1 VEAYTS
7 FVIVA
12 VIAFLAPLIRAMV
25 PWILV
30 PAIVLELV
38 GGIIVG
44 PHGIDVASS
53 TTPVEVFSTVGLA
66 CLLFLAGREIQVERL
81 RGALLST
88 SLVGFAISFV
98 LAFGAASMLHAVG
111 LIKTPLL
118 VAIVFVATSLSIII
132 VPLKD
137 ARETDTDWGQQVI
150 AAAAVAE
157 FGAVILLSFFY
168 SGERTGAG
176 TEIFHLSLF
185 VLLAGLLLVS
195 LTHGAQ
201 FRRVTD
207 AIKRLEGT
215 SAQIGVRGDFALIAV
230 VAGVASQLGLET
242 ILAAFTVGV
251 IRGMTSARDE
261 RQEERLDAVT
271 LGIFIPFFFVDS
283 GLHFDIGA
291 LFASVSSFIRLP
303 LFLLAVLIVRAL
315 PAMVY
320 RSRFATRRT
329 VAAGLLQATSLSFI
343 VVATQIGLALN
354 IMYPAT
360 ATALVGAGLVTVMV
374 FPALAFALIGEPE
387 PEPEAPG
394 ETPDL
399 EVGLTSD

>member
-1 VEAYTS
+1 MQPYTS

-12 VIAFLAPLIRAMV
+12 VIAFLAPLIRAMT
-25 PWILV
+25 PLILV

-44 PHGIDVASS
+44 PHGLGIASE
-53 TTPVEVFSTVGLA
+53 TEPVKVFATVGLA
-66 CLLFLAGREIQVERL
+66 CLLFLAGREIQVDRL
-81 RGALLST
+81 RGALLTT
-88 SLVGFAISFV
+88 SLAGFAISFA
-98 LAFGAASMLHAVG
+98 LAFGAALALHAVG

-137 ARETDTDWGQQVI
+137 ARETDTNWGQQVI

-168 SGERTGAG
+168 SGERTGPG

-185 VLLAGLLLVS
+185 VALAALLLVS
-195 LTHGAQ
+195 LTHAAQ
-201 FRRVTD
+201 FRRVTV
-207 AIKRLEGT
+207 AIARLEGT

-251 IRGMTSARDE
+251 IRGMTSSRDE
-261 RQEERLDAVT
+261 LSEQRLDAVT

-283 GLHFDIGA
+283 GLDFDIGA
-291 LFASVSSFIRLP
+291 LFSSFSAFIRLP
-303 LFLLAVLIVRAL
+303 LFLIAVLVVRGL
-315 PAMVY
+315 PALIY

-329 VAAGLLQATSLSFI
+329 AAAGLLQATSLSFI
-343 VVATQIGLALN
+343 VVATQIGLTLG

-360 ATALVGAGLVTVMV
+360 ATALVGAGLITVIV
-374 FPALAFALIGEPE
+374 FPAVAFGMIGEPE
-387 PEPEAPG
+387 VEAAG
-394 ETPDL
+394 ETPEL
-399 EVGLTSD
+399 GV

>member
-1 VEAYTS
+1 MHAYTS

-12 VIAFLAPLIRAMV
+12 VIAFLAPLIRAMW
-25 PWILV
+25 PAILV

-44 PHGIDVASS
+44 PHGIGIASS
-53 TTPVEVFSTVGLA
+53 TGPVNVFSTVGLA
-66 CLLFLAGREIQVERL
+66 CLLFLAGREIQVDRL
-81 RGALLST
+81 RGPLLTT
-88 SLVGFAISFV
+88 SLAGFAISFG
-98 LAFGAASMLHAVG
+98 LAFAAALALHEVG

-137 ARETDTDWGQQVI
+137 AHETDTDWGQQVI

-168 SGERTGAG
+168 SGQRAGPG

-185 VLLAGLLLVS
+185 LVLAALLLFS
-195 LTHGAQ
+195 LTHPPQ
-201 FRRVTD
+201 FKRITE
-207 AIKRLEGT
+207 AIDRLEGT

-251 IRGMTSARDE
+251 IRGMTSTRDE
-261 RQEERLDAVT
+261 LAEERLDAVT

-283 GLHFDIGA
+283 GLHFDLGA
-291 LFASVSSFIRLP
+291 LFSSVSSFIRLP
-303 LFLLAVLIVRAL
+303 LFLIAILLVRAL
-315 PAMVY
+315 PALIY

-329 VAAGLLQATSLSFI
+329 AAAGLLQATSLSFI
-343 VVATQIGLALN
+343 VVATQIGLMLN

-360 ATALVGAGLVTVMV
+360 ATALVGAGLITVMV
-374 FPALAFALIGEPE
+374 FPAAAFALIGEPE
-387 PEPEAPG
+387 TETAG
-394 ETPDL
+394 ETPEL
-399 EVGLTSD
+399 EI

>member
-12 VIAFLAPLIRAMV
+12 VVAFLAPLIRAMA
-25 PWILV
+25 PAILV

-44 PHGIDVASS
+44 PHGLGIASS
-53 TTPVEVFSTVGLA
+53 TEPVQVFSTVGLA
-66 CLLFLAGREIQVERL
+66 CLLFLAGREIQVDRL
-81 RGALLST
+81 RGSLLTT
-88 SLVGFAISFV
+88 SLGGFAISFA
-98 LAFGAASMLHAVG
+98 LAFAAALTLHAVG
-111 LIKTPLL
+111 LIETPLL
-118 VAIVFVATSLSIII
+118 VAIIFVATSLSIII

-150 AAAAVAE
+150 AAAAMAE

-168 SGERTGAG
+168 SGQRAGPG

-185 VLLAGLLLVS
+185 VLLAALLLFS

-201 FRRVTD
+201 FKRLTD
-207 AIKRLEGT
+207 AIARLEGT
-215 SAQIGVRGDFALIAV
+215 SAQIGVRGDFALIAA

-251 IRGMTSARDE
+251 IRGMTSGSDQL
-261 RQEERLDAVT
+261 QEARLDAVT

-283 GLHFDIGA
+283 GLDFDLGA
-291 LFASVSSFIRLP
+291 LFSSVSSFIRLP
-303 LFLLAVLIVRAL
+303 LFVLAVLIVRGL
-315 PAMVY
+315 PALIY

-329 VAAGLLQATSLSFI
+329 AAAGLLQATSLSFI
-343 VVATQIGLALN
+343 VVATQIGLMLH

-360 ATALVGAGLVTVMV
+360 VTALVGAGLITVIV
-374 FPALAFALIGEPE
+374 FPALAFGLIGEPE
-387 PEPEAPG
+387 SRTAG
-394 ETPDL
+394 ETP
-399 EVGLTSD
+399 EPGI

>member
-1 VEAYTS
+1 LESYTS

-12 VIAFLAPLIRAMV
+12 VIAFLAPLIRGMA
-25 PWILV
+25 PQILV

-44 PHGIDVASS
+44 PDGIDIASS
-53 TTPVEVFSTVGLA
+53 TPPVEVFSTVGLA
-66 CLLFLAGREIQVERL
+66 CLLFLAGREIQVDKL
-81 RGALLST
+81 RGPLLTT
-88 SLVGFAISFV
+88 SIAGFAISFV
-98 LAFGAASMLHAVG
+98 LAFGAASVFHAVG
-111 LIKTPLL
+111 LVKTPLL

-137 ARETDTDWGQQVI
+137 ARETDTEWGQQVI

-168 SGERTGAG
+168 SGERSGPG

-185 VLLAGLLLVS
+185 AVLAGLVLFS
-195 LTHGAQ
+195 LTRGSQ
-201 FRRVTD
+201 FKRIGD
-207 AIKRLEGT
+207 AMRRLEGT

-251 IRGMTSARDE
+251 IRGMTSGKDE
-261 RQEERLDAVT
+261 RREERREERLDAVT

-291 LFASVSSFIRLP
+291 LFQSVASFIRLP
-303 LFLLAVLIVRAL
+303 LFVLAVLIVRAL
-315 PAMVY
+315 PALIY

-329 VAAGLLQATSLSFI
+329 AAAGLLQATSLSFI
-343 VVATQIGLALN
+343 VVATQIGLMLD

-360 ATALVGAGLVTVMV
+360 ATALVGAGLITVMV
-374 FPALAFALIGEPE
+374 FPALAFSLL
-387 PEPEAPG
+387 G
-394 ETPDL
+394 ETETEAIVELP
-399 EVGLTSD
+399 TR

>member
-1 VEAYTS
+1 MQAYTS

-12 VIAFLAPLIRAMV
+12 VIAFLAPLTRALWPAIIV
-25 PWILV
+25 PS
-30 PAIVLELV
+30 IVLELV

-44 PHGIDVASS
+44 PHGIGIASS
-53 TTPVEVFSTVGLA
+53 TGPVNVFSTVGLA
-66 CLLFLAGREIQVERL
+66 CLLFLAGREIQVDRL
-81 RGALLST
+81 RGALLTT
-88 SLVGFAISFV
+88 SLAGFVISFG
-98 LAFGAASMLHAVG
+98 LAFAAALALHAVG

-137 ARETDTDWGQQVI
+137 AHETDTDWGQQVI

-168 SGERTGAG
+168 SGQRSGPG

-185 VLLAGLLLVS
+185 LLLAALLLFS

-201 FRRVTD
+201 FKRLTD
-207 AIKRLEGT
+207 AIDRLEGT

-230 VAGVASQLGLET
+230 VAGVATQLGLET

-251 IRGMTSARDE
+251 IRGMTSTRDE
-261 RQEERLDAVT
+261 LAEERLDAVT

-283 GLHFDIGA
+283 GLHFDLPA
-291 LFASVSSFIRLP
+291 LFSSVSSFIRLP
-303 LFLLAVLIVRAL
+303 LFLVAILLVRAL
-315 PAMVY
+315 PALIY

-329 VAAGLLQATSLSFI
+329 AAAGLLQATSLSFI
-343 VVATQIGLALN
+343 VVATQIGLMLN
-354 IMYPAT
+354 IMYAAT
-360 ATALVGAGLVTVMV
+360 STALVGAGLITVMA
-374 FPALAFALIGEPE
+374 FPAIAFALIGEPE
-387 PEPEAPG
+387 VEAAG
-394 ETPDL
+394 ETPELDM
-399 EVGLTSD
+399 

>member
-1 VEAYTS
+1 MESYTS

-12 VIAFLAPLIRAMV
+12 VIAFLAPLIRAMA
-25 PWILV
+25 PQILV

-44 PHGIDVASS
+44 PHGIEIASS
-53 TTPVEVFSTVGLA
+53 TPPVEVFSTVGLA
-66 CLLFLAGREIQVERL
+66 CLLFLAGREIQVDKL
-81 RGALLST
+81 RGPLLTT
-88 SLVGFAISFV
+88 SVAGFAISFV
-98 LAFGAASMLHAVG
+98 LAFGTASVFHAVG
-111 LIKTPLL
+111 LVKTPLL

-137 ARETDTDWGQQVI
+137 ARETDTEWGQQVI

-168 SGERTGAG
+168 SGERSGPG

-185 VLLAGLLLVS
+185 VVLAGLVLFS
-195 LTHGAQ
+195 LTRGSQ
-201 FRRVTD
+201 FKRLTD
-207 AIKRLEGT
+207 AMQRLEGT

-251 IRGMTSARDE
+251 IRGMTSGKDE
-261 RQEERLDAVT
+261 RREERREERLDAVT

-291 LFASVSSFIRLP
+291 LFQSVSSFIRLP
-303 LFLLAVLIVRAL
+303 LFVLAVLIVRAL
-315 PAMVY
+315 PALIY

-329 VAAGLLQATSLSFI
+329 AAAGLLQATSLSFI
-343 VVATQIGLALN
+343 VVATQIGLMLN

-360 ATALVGAGLVTVMV
+360 ATALVGAGLITVMV
-374 FPALAFALIGEPE
+374 FPALAFSLLR
-387 PEPEAPG
+387 
-394 ETPDL
+394 ETETQAIA
-399 EVGLTSD
+399 EVPTR

>member
-1 VEAYTS
+1 MHAYTS

-12 VIAFLAPLIRAMV
+12 VIAFLAPLVRAMW
-25 PWILV
+25 PAILV

-44 PHGIDVASS
+44 PHGIGIASS
-53 TTPVEVFSTVGLA
+53 TGPVNVFSTVGLA
-66 CLLFLAGREIQVERL
+66 CLLFLAGREIQVDRL
-81 RGALLST
+81 RGPLLTT
-88 SLVGFAISFV
+88 SLAGFAISFG
-98 LAFGAASMLHAVG
+98 LAFAAALALHEVG

-137 ARETDTDWGQQVI
+137 AHETDTDWGQQVI

-168 SGERTGAG
+168 SGQRAGPG

-185 VLLAGLLLVS
+185 LVLAALLLFS
-195 LTHGAQ
+195 LTHPPQ
-201 FRRVTD
+201 FKRITE
-207 AIKRLEGT
+207 AIDRLEGT

-230 VAGVASQLGLET
+230 VAGVATQLGLET

-251 IRGMTSARDE
+251 IRGMTSTRDE
-261 RQEERLDAVT
+261 LAEERLDAVT

-283 GLHFDIGA
+283 GLHFDLGA
-291 LFASVSSFIRLP
+291 LFSSVSSFIRLP
-303 LFLLAVLIVRAL
+303 LFLISILLVRAL
-315 PAMVY
+315 PALIY

-329 VAAGLLQATSLSFI
+329 AAAGLLQATSLSFI
-343 VVATQIGLALN
+343 VVATQIGLMLN

-360 ATALVGAGLVTVMV
+360 ATALVGAGLITVMV
-374 FPALAFALIGEPE
+374 FPAAAFALIGEPE
-387 PEPEAPG
+387 TETAG
-394 ETPDL
+394 ETPEL
-399 EVGLTSD
+399 EI

>member
-1 VEAYTS
+1 MESYTS

-12 VIAFLAPLIRAMV
+12 VIAFLAPLIRAMA
-25 PWILV
+25 PQILV

-44 PHGIDVASS
+44 PHGIEIASS
-53 TTPVEVFSTVGLA
+53 TPPVEVFSTVGLA
-66 CLLFLAGREIQVERL
+66 CLLFLAGREIQVDKL
-81 RGALLST
+81 RGPLLTT
-88 SLVGFAISFV
+88 SVAGFAISFV
-98 LAFGAASMLHAVG
+98 LAFGTASVFHAVG
-111 LIKTPLL
+111 LVKTPLL

-137 ARETDTDWGQQVI
+137 ARETDTEWGQQVI

-168 SGERTGAG
+168 SGERSGPG

-185 VLLAGLLLVS
+185 VVLAGLILFS
-195 LTHGAQ
+195 LTRGSQ
-201 FRRVTD
+201 FKRITD
-207 AIKRLEGT
+207 AMQRLEGT

-251 IRGMTSARDE
+251 IRGMTSGKDE
-261 RQEERLDAVT
+261 RREERREERLDAVT

-291 LFASVSSFIRLP
+291 LFQSVSSFIRLP
-303 LFLLAVLIVRAL
+303 LFVLAVLIVRAL
-315 PAMVY
+315 PALIY

-329 VAAGLLQATSLSFI
+329 AAAGLLQATSLSFI
-343 VVATQIGLALN
+343 VVATQIGLMLN

-360 ATALVGAGLVTVMV
+360 ATALVGAGLITVMV
-374 FPALAFALIGEPE
+374 FPALAFSLL
-387 PEPEAPG
+387 G
-394 ETPDL
+394 ETETQAIA
-399 EVGLTSD
+399 EVPTR

>member
-1 VEAYTS
+1 MHAYTS

-12 VIAFLAPLIRAMV
+12 VIAFLAPLIRAMW
-25 PWILV
+25 PAILV

-44 PHGIDVASS
+44 PHGIGIASS
-53 TTPVEVFSTVGLA
+53 TGPVNVFSTVGLA
-66 CLLFLAGREIQVERL
+66 CLLFLAGREIQVDRL
-81 RGALLST
+81 RGPLLTT
-88 SLVGFAISFV
+88 SLAGFAISFG
-98 LAFGAASMLHAVG
+98 LAFAAALALHGVG
-111 LIKTPLL
+111 LVKTPLL

-137 ARETDTDWGQQVI
+137 AHETDTDWGQQVI

-168 SGERTGAG
+168 SGQRAGPG

-185 VLLAGLLLVS
+185 LVLAALLLFS
-195 LTHGAQ
+195 LTHPPQ
-201 FRRVTD
+201 FKRVTD
-207 AIKRLEGT
+207 AIDRLEGT

-230 VAGVASQLGLET
+230 VAGVATQLGLET

-251 IRGMTSARDE
+251 IRGMTSTRDE
-261 RQEERLDAVT
+261 LAEERLDAVT

-283 GLHFDIGA
+283 GLHFDLGA
-291 LFASVSSFIRLP
+291 LFSSVSSFIRLP
-303 LFLLAVLIVRAL
+303 LFLIAILLVRAL
-315 PAMVY
+315 PALIY

-329 VAAGLLQATSLSFI
+329 AAAGLLQATSLSFI
-343 VVATQIGLALN
+343 VVATQIGLMLS

-360 ATALVGAGLVTVMV
+360 ATALVGAGLITVMV
-374 FPALAFALIGEPE
+374 FPAAAFALIGEPE
-387 PEPEAPG
+387 TETAG
-394 ETPDL
+394 ETPEL
-399 EVGLTSD
+399 EI

>member
-1 VEAYTS
+1 VNPYTS
-7 FVIVA
+7 FVVVA
-12 VIAFLAPLIRAMV
+12 VIAFLAPLTRALV
-25 PWILV
+25 PQILV

-44 PHGIDVASS
+44 PHGLGIASS

-66 CLLFLAGREIQVERL
+66 CLLFLAGREIQVDRL
-81 RGALLST
+81 RGALLGT
-88 SLVGFAISFV
+88 SLAGFAISFV
-98 LAFGAASMLHAVG
+98 LAFGAALVLHAVG

-137 ARETDTDWGQQVI
+137 AHETDSDWGQQVI
-150 AAAAVAE
+150 AAAAIAE

-168 SGERTGAG
+168 SGQRSGPG
-176 TEIFHLSLF
+176 TEIFHLVLF
-185 VLLAGLLLVS
+185 VVLAALVTFS
-195 LTHGAQ
+195 LTRGGQ
-201 FRRVTD
+201 FKRL
-207 AIKRLEGT
+207 AAALQRLEGT

-230 VAGVASQLGLET
+230 VAGVADVLGLET

-251 IRGMTSARDE
+251 IRGMTSEQDVRAED
-261 RQEERLDAVT
+261 RLDAVT

-283 GLHFDIGA
+283 GLHFDLGA

-303 LFLLAVLIVRAL
+303 LFLIAVLIVRAL
-315 PAMVY
+315 PALIY

-329 VAAGLLQATSLSFI
+329 AAAGLLQATSLSFI

-360 ATALVGAGLVTVMV
+360 ATALVGAGLITVMV
-374 FPALAFALIGEPE
+374 FPALAFALIGDSDIEPVD
-387 PEPEAPG
+387 
-394 ETPDL
+394 ETPEIDI
-399 EVGLTSD
+399 GLTSD

>member
-1 VEAYTS
+1 VHSYTS

-12 VIAFLAPLIRAMV
+12 VIAFAAPLIRGLAPQV
-25 PWILV
+25 LV
-30 PAIVLELV
+30 PSIVLELV

-44 PHGIDVASS
+44 PHGLDIASS
-53 TTPVEVFSTVGLA
+53 TTPVQVFSTVGLA

-81 RGALLST
+81 RGALLAT
-88 SLVGFAISFV
+88 SLSGFAISFV
-98 LAFGAASMLHAVG
+98 LAFGAAAALHAVG

-132 VPLKD
+132 VPLRD
-137 ARETDTDWGQQVI
+137 AHETDSDWGQQVI

-168 SGERTGAG
+168 SGQRTGPG

-185 VLLAGLLLVS
+185 VVLAALVAFS
-195 LTHGAQ
+195 LIEGA
-201 FRRVTD
+201 RWKRITD
-207 AIKRLEGT
+207 AIHRLEGS

-283 GLHFDIGA
+283 GLDFDVGG

-315 PAMVY
+315 PALIY

-329 VAAGLLQATSLSFI
+329 AAAGLLQATSLSFI
-343 VVATQIGLALN
+343 VVATQIGLTLN

-360 ATALVGAGLVTVMV
+360 ATALVGAGLITVMV
-374 FPALAFALIGEPE
+374 FPALALALIGERE
-387 PEPEAPG
+387 VEVAG
-394 ETPDL
+394 ETPEPDI
-399 EVGLTSD
+399 GLTSK

>member
-1 VEAYTS
+1 MQPYTS
-7 FVIVA
+7 FIIVA
-12 VIAFLAPLIRAMV
+12 VIAFLAPLIRGLAPV
-25 PWILV
+25 IIV
-30 PAIVLELV
+30 PAIVLELI

-44 PHGIDVASS
+44 PHGIGIASS
-53 TTPVEVFSTVGLA
+53 TEPVEVFSTVGLA
-66 CLLFLAGREIQVERL
+66 CLLFLAGREIQVDRL
-81 RGALLST
+81 RGALLTT
-88 SLVGFAISFV
+88 SLAGFAISFA
-98 LAFGAASMLHAVG
+98 LAFGCASILHAVG

-137 ARETDTDWGQQVI
+137 AHETDSNWGQQVI

-168 SGERTGAG
+168 SGERAGPG

-185 VLLAGLLLVS
+185 VVLAALLFFS
-195 LTHGAQ
+195 LTRGAQ
-201 FRRVTD
+201 FKRLTG

-251 IRGMTSARDE
+251 IRGMTSGHDE
-261 RQEERLDAVT
+261 LREERLDAVT
-271 LGIFIPFFFVDS
+271 LGIFIPFFFIDS
-283 GLHFDIGA
+283 GMDFNLGA
-291 LFASVSSFIRLP
+291 MFASFSSFIRLP
-303 LFLLAVLIVRAL
+303 LFLVAVLIVRAL
-315 PAMVY
+315 PALIY

-329 VAAGLLQATSLSFI
+329 AAAGLLQATSLSFI
-343 VVATQIGLALN
+343 VVATQIGLMLN

-360 ATALVGAGLVTVMV
+360 ATALVGAGLITVMV
-374 FPALAFALIGEPE
+374 FPALAFALIGERDSGGPS
-387 PEPEAPG
+387 
-394 ETPDL
+394 ETSELEIGLRPD
-399 EVGLTSD
+399 

>member
-1 VEAYTS
+1 VNSYTS

-12 VIAFLAPLIRAMV
+12 VIAFVAPLIRGILPA
-25 PWILV
+25 ILV

-44 PHGIDVASS
+44 PHGLGIASS
-53 TTPVEVFSTVGLA
+53 TNPVEVFSTVGLA
-66 CLLFLAGREIQVERL
+66 CLLFLAGREIQVDRL
-81 RGALLST
+81 RGALLAT
-88 SLVGFAISFV
+88 SLAGFAISFA
-98 LAFGAASMLHAVG
+98 LAFGAASVLHAVG

-168 SGERTGAG
+168 SGERTGPG

-185 VLLAGLLLVS
+185 VVLAGLLLFS

-201 FRRVTD
+201 FERITNAMR
-207 AIKRLEGT
+207 RLEGT

-251 IRGMTSARDE
+251 IRGMTSSHAE
-261 RQEERLDAVT
+261 QAEARLDAVT

-303 LFLLAVLIVRAL
+303 LFVLAVLLVRAL
-315 PAMVY
+315 PALLY

-329 VAAGLLQATSLSFI
+329 AAAGLLQATSLSFI
-343 VVATQIGLALN
+343 VVATQIGLKLN

-360 ATALVGAGLVTVMV
+360 ATALVGAGLITVMV
-374 FPALAFALIGEPE
+374 FPALAFALIGETDVDGPD
-387 PEPEAPG
+387 
-394 ETPDL
+394 ETPELDL
-399 EVGLTSD
+399 GLTSD

>member
-1 VEAYTS
+1 LQPYTS
-7 FVIVA
+7 FIIVA
-12 VIAFLAPLIRAMV
+12 VIAFLAPLIRGLL
-25 PWILV
+25 PIIIV

-44 PHGIDVASS
+44 PHGIGIASS
-53 TTPVEVFSTVGLA
+53 TEPVQVFSTVGLA
-66 CLLFLAGREIQVERL
+66 CLLFLAGREIQVDRL
-81 RGALLST
+81 RGALLTT
-88 SLVGFAISFV
+88 SLAGFAISFG
-98 LAFGAASMLHAVG
+98 LAYGCASLLYAIG

-137 ARETDTDWGQQVI
+137 AHETDNDWGQQVI

-168 SGERTGAG
+168 SGERAGPG

-185 VLLAGLLLVS
+185 VVLAALLFFS
-195 LTHGAQ
+195 LTRGAQ
-201 FRRVTD
+201 FKRLKD
-207 AIKRLEGT
+207 AISRLEGS

-230 VAGVASQLGLET
+230 VAGVATQLGLET

-251 IRGMTSARDE
+251 IRGMTSGHDE
-261 RQEERLDAVT
+261 IREERLDAVT

-283 GLHFDIGA
+283 GMDFNLGA
-291 LFASVSSFIRLP
+291 MFASFSSFIRLP
-303 LFLLAVLIVRAL
+303 LFVVAVLIVRAL
-315 PAMVY
+315 PALIY

-329 VAAGLLQATSLSFI
+329 AAAGLLQATSLSFI
-343 VVATQIGLALN
+343 VVATQIGLMLS

-360 ATALVGAGLVTVMV
+360 ATALVGAGLITVMV
-374 FPALAFALIGEPE
+374 FPALALALIGDRDPD
-387 PEPEAPG
+387 PPV
-394 ETPDL
+394 ETPEL
-399 EVGLTSD
+399 EIGLRPD

>member
-1 VEAYTS
+1 MHAYTS

-12 VIAFLAPLIRAMV
+12 VIAFLAPLVRAMW
-25 PWILV
+25 PAILV

-44 PHGIDVASS
+44 PHGIGIASS
-53 TTPVEVFSTVGLA
+53 TGPVNVFSTVGLA
-66 CLLFLAGREIQVERL
+66 CLLFLAGREIQVDRL
-81 RGALLST
+81 RGPLLTT
-88 SLVGFAISFV
+88 SLAGFAISFG
-98 LAFGAASMLHAVG
+98 LAFAAALALHEVG

-137 ARETDTDWGQQVI
+137 AHETDTDWGQQVI

-168 SGERTGAG
+168 SGQRAGPG

-185 VLLAGLLLVS
+185 LVLAALLLFS
-195 LTHGAQ
+195 LTHPPQ
-201 FRRVTD
+201 FKRITE
-207 AIKRLEGT
+207 AIDRLEGT

-230 VAGVASQLGLET
+230 VAGVATQLGLET

-251 IRGMTSARDE
+251 IRGMTSTRDE
-261 RQEERLDAVT
+261 LAEERLDAVT

-283 GLHFDIGA
+283 GLHFDLGA
-291 LFASVSSFIRLP
+291 LFSSVSSFIRLP
-303 LFLLAVLIVRAL
+303 LFLIAILLVRAL
-315 PAMVY
+315 PALIY

-329 VAAGLLQATSLSFI
+329 AAAGLLQATSLSFI
-343 VVATQIGLALN
+343 VVATQIGLMLN

-360 ATALVGAGLVTVMV
+360 ATALVGAGLITVMV
-374 FPALAFALIGEPE
+374 FPAAAFALIGEPE
-387 PEPEAPG
+387 TETAG
-394 ETPDL
+394 ETPEL
-399 EVGLTSD
+399 EI

>member
-1 VEAYTS
+1 MESYTS

-12 VIAFLAPLIRAMV
+12 VIAFLAPLIRAMA
-25 PWILV
+25 PQILV

-44 PHGIDVASS
+44 PHGIEIASS
-53 TTPVEVFSTVGLA
+53 TPPVEVFSTVGLA
-66 CLLFLAGREIQVERL
+66 CLLFLAGREIQVDKL
-81 RGALLST
+81 RGPLLTT
-88 SLVGFAISFV
+88 SIAGFAISFV
-98 LAFGAASMLHAVG
+98 LAFGTASVFHAVG
-111 LIKTPLL
+111 LVKTPLL

-137 ARETDTDWGQQVI
+137 ARETDTEWGQQVI

-168 SGERTGAG
+168 SGERSGPG

-185 VLLAGLLLVS
+185 VVLAGLVLFS
-195 LTHGAQ
+195 LTRGSQ
-201 FRRVTD
+201 FKRLTD
-207 AIKRLEGT
+207 AMQRLEGT

-251 IRGMTSARDE
+251 IRGMTSGKDE
-261 RQEERLDAVT
+261 RREERREERLDAVT

-291 LFASVSSFIRLP
+291 LFQSVCAFIRLGADLSKP
-303 LFLLAVLIVRAL
+303 VRNPPYRCGRLAPGHVTVVHRRRHPDRAHAQHHVPRHRDRAGRCRPDHGDGFPGTRLLAAR
-315 PAMVY
+315 
-320 RSRFATRRT
+320 
-329 VAAGLLQATSLSFI
+329 
-343 VVATQIGLALN
+343 
-354 IMYPAT
+354 
-360 ATALVGAGLVTVMV
+360 
-374 FPALAFALIGEPE
+374 
-387 PEPEAPG
+387 
-394 ETPDL
+394 
-399 EVGLTSD
+399 

>member
-1 VEAYTS
+1 M
-7 FVIVA
+7 
-12 VIAFLAPLIRAMV
+12 APQ
-25 PWILV
+25 ILV

-44 PHGIDVASS
+44 PNGIEIASS
-53 TTPVEVFSTVGLA
+53 TPPVEVFSTVGLA
-66 CLLFLAGREIQVERL
+66 CLLFLAGREIQVDKL
-81 RGALLST
+81 RGPLLTT
-88 SLVGFAISFV
+88 SVAGFAISFV
-98 LAFGAASMLHAVG
+98 LAFGTASVFHAVG
-111 LIKTPLL
+111 LVKTPLL
-118 VAIVFVATSLSIII
+118 VAIVCVATSLSIII

-137 ARETDTDWGQQVI
+137 ARETDTEWGQQVI

-168 SGERTGAG
+168 SGERSGPG

-185 VLLAGLLLVS
+185 VVLAGLVLFS
-195 LTHGAQ
+195 LTRGSQ
-201 FRRVTD
+201 FKRLTD
-207 AIKRLEGT
+207 AMQRLEGT

-251 IRGMTSARDE
+251 IRGMTSGKDE
-261 RQEERLDAVT
+261 RREERREERLDAVT

-291 LFASVSSFIRLP
+291 LFQSVSSFIRLP
-303 LFLLAVLIVRAL
+303 LFVLAVLIVRAL
-315 PAMVY
+315 PALIY

-329 VAAGLLQATSLSFI
+329 AAAGLLQATSLSFI
-343 VVATQIGLALN
+343 VVATQIGLVLN

-360 ATALVGAGLVTVMV
+360 ATALVGAGLITVMV
-374 FPALAFALIGEPE
+374 FPALAFSLL
-387 PEPEAPG
+387 G
-394 ETPDL
+394 ET
-399 EVGLTSD
+399 ETQAIAE